1 VNCQVET
8 LVQRFVN
15 AGKLCRD
22 DEQFRRSTEFWTG
35 ALRVG
40 VGGQSVIYR
49 IESGQLVSVTQTT
62 NVVKEGDNEFGF
74 EASDATWRNLLAGP
88 TDATT
93 KISANRVGDLTRTGD
108 RAAYWRHY
116 PAMRRLLE
124 LMPE

>member
-1 VNCQVET
+1 MER
-8 LVQRFVN
+8 LVQGLVN

-22 DEQFRRSTEFWTG
+22 EEEVRRSTEVWTG

-40 VGGQSVIYR
+40 GGGQSGIYR
-49 IESGQLVSVTQTT
+49 MESGQLVSVTQTA

-88 TDATT
+88 TDATS
-93 KISANRVGDLTRTGD
+93 KISANWVGDLTRTGN

-116 PAMRRLLE
+116 PAMRRLLV
-124 LMPE
+124 LVPE